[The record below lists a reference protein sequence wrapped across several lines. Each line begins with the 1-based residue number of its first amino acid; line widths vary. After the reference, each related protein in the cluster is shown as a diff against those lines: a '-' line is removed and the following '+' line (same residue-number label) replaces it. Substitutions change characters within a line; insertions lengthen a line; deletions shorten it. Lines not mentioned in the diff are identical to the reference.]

1 MFEKIHNKMIKN
13 GTKSQRDETKSQR
26 DETKSQRD
34 ETKSQRDENEN
45 ELKDGIKND
54 VLNRSVDSREYE
66 ILIDACT
73 KIDNVPGF
81 TCEIGTYRGGSSY
94 KIMLTRLLAHKKNN
108 CELYPHISI
117 DPYGNIEYTHW
128 ETRTERGGRNYTNKI
143 RNSTLKSLYNWCD
156 ATEFPFLFFNMEDT
170 EFFKRFSDGVPVYN
184 ENKYLINSYALVFFD
199 GPHSTKHI
207 KTEIDFF
214 KDRTPINGCWVF
226 DDIDQYPHMLNIDP
240 IVHNLGFQTL
250 QKGICKISYIRIAN
264 KSNQPPL
271 NQPSDSSLNQ
281 PSDSSLNQSLKQ
293 SHQPPHQP
301 PHQSLYKNYVPSFDN
316 VFIAPPHDNNSVI
329 MSWSFD

>member
-1 MFEKIHNKMIKN
+1 MIED

-26 DETKSQRD
+26 DETKN
-34 ETKSQRDENEN
+34 ENEIKDENEV
-45 ELKDGIKND
+45 EDGITND
-54 VLNRSVDSREYE
+54 VLDRSVDSREYE

-94 KIMLTRLLAHKKNN
+94 KIMLTRLLSHKQNN

-240 IVHNLGFQTL
+240 IVRNLGFQTL

-264 KSNQPPL
+264 KSHQPPL
-271 NQPSDSSLNQ
+271 NQPLNQ
-281 PSDSSLNQSLKQ
+281 PSESSLKQPLKQPPSIQQSQLSNNPPSIQQ

-301 PHQSLYKNYVPSFDN
+301 PHQSLYKNHVPSFDN